1 MAWVRHDEAPT
12 SIPEMIASPEKSAV
26 TLCWRERERDRFVG
40 CHYTRKKTPM
50 RDSRRTYAANPSTE
64 TGRNSKKGTNVL
76 TEIYKFSATLH
87 PYLRRPSFLTDTV
100 QMLPLVNSSFSYP
113 AHIISQRQVQAEHG
127 SIDCARCYHHEPS
140 SLICSE
146 QRMSPSSFSK
156 LHHTQI
162 TRS

>member
-1 MAWVRHDEAPT
+1 MRCKAQEKPDVCVCRGVIDEARKWVQEPYANEQWRQKEERVEWWRNG
-12 SIPEMIASPEKSAV
+12 EM
-26 TLCWRERERDRFVG
+26 ERERDRFVG

-100 QMLPLVNSSFSYP
+100 QMLPLVNSSFFVSST
-113 AHIISQRQVQAEHG
+113 HNLSETG
-127 SIDCARCYHHEPS
+127 PS
-140 SLICSE
+140 RTWVDRLC
-146 QRMSPSSFSK
+146 RMLSS
-156 LHHTQI
+156 
-162 TRS
+162 